1 MHQKNQSI
9 ERLFKILIPI
19 IVVVDDDNSFDK
31 FFTDNTY
38 IDNPF
43 GKDFI
48 KLEVD
53 LERFDTNKTS
63 MNIKKYFSLIMS
75 LSLTS
80 SFLEP
85 GVHHI
90 PLDVHGFP
98 DVPSYNMDSDSD
110 YKIFSK
116 LNKKK
121 NKKKK
126 KPLYRPPPVLTEYK
140 PVFSSRQSEE
150 PQYRHHPDDT
160 ANDYIVEKV
169 KI

>member
-1 MHQKNQSI
+1 
-9 ERLFKILIPI
+9 
-19 IVVVDDDNSFDK
+19 
-31 FFTDNTY
+31 
-38 IDNPF
+38 
-43 GKDFI
+43 
-48 KLEVD
+48 
-53 LERFDTNKTS
+53 
-63 MNIKKYFSLIMS
+63 MS

-140 PVFSSRQSEE
+140 PVFSSRQAQE
-150 PQYRHHPDDT
+150 PQYRHQYPED
-160 ANDYIVEKV
+160 NDYNVEKV

>member
-1 MHQKNQSI
+1 
-9 ERLFKILIPI
+9 
-19 IVVVDDDNSFDK
+19 
-31 FFTDNTY
+31 
-38 IDNPF
+38 
-43 GKDFI
+43 
-48 KLEVD
+48 
-53 LERFDTNKTS
+53 
-63 MNIKKYFSLIMS
+63 MN

-98 DVPSYNMDSDSD
+98 DVPSYSVETDSD

-116 LNKKK
+116 LNKKR

-140 PVFSSRQSEE
+140 PVFSSRQSDEAQ
-150 PQYRHHPDDT
+150 PQYRHQYPDDST
-160 ANDYIVEKV
+160 TDYKVEKV
-169 KI
+169 KL